1 MHNKLAVVNDTV
13 ITGSFNFSNNATQ
26 NAENVV
32 QIDSKEIADHY
43 AAYVAA
49 LTQRYPEKG
58 L

>member
-1 MHNKLAVVNDTV
+1 MHNKLAVVDDTV

-26 NAENVV
+26 NAENVLK
-32 QIDSKEIADHY
+32 IESKAIADHF

-49 LTQRYPEKG
+49 LTQRYPQKG